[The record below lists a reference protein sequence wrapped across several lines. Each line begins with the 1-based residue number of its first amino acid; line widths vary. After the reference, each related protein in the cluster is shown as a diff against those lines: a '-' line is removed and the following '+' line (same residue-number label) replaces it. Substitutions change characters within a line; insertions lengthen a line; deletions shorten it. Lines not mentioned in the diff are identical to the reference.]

1 MVRKIVDK
9 IINQAHMV
17 VDINPGKLYP
27 VTDEDLVVR
36 EANAKV

>member
-1 MVRKIVDK
+1 MVGEIVDK
-9 IINQAHMV
+9 VVNQAHMV
-17 VDINPGKLYP
+17 VDINPGKFYP